1 MARVAFDT
9 HAFVKQLRESGFEEA
24 LAEALAEAFRKAQ
37 DVHLEELATRYD
49 LKELDLKIDNK
60 LESIKGEI
68 NLVMGEINSVK
79 WMMGILLA
87 GVVSL
92 ILKAFFIP

>member
-1 MARVAFDT
+1 MTRVAFDT
-9 HAFVKQLRESGFEEA
+9 YAFVKQLRESGFEEA
-24 LAEALAEAFRKAQ
+24 LADDFRKAQ
-37 DVHLEELATRYD
+37 EVHLEELATRYD
-49 LKELDLKIDNK
+49 LKELELKIDNQ

-68 NLVMGEINSVK
+68 NRVMGEISLVK

>member
-1 MARVAFDT
+1 MTRVAFDT

-24 LAEALAEAFRKAQ
+24 QAEALVEAFRKAQ
-37 DVHLEELATRYD
+37 EVHLEELATRYD
-49 LKELDLKIDNK
+49 LKELELKIDNK
-60 LESIKGEI
+60 LEAIKGEI
-68 NLVMGEINSVK
+68 NLIK

-87 GVVSL
+87 GTVSL